1 MPNRRKHSRS
11 KSKGPK
17 NLAYVS
23 IMSAPR
29 SRSKS
34 TNKSPRFRSTSV
46 KSGRKRSKT
55 KQFKKLFEKQSME
68 QHSKSPFNDSIDIL
82 NESSVMPAFTVTNM
96 SVDRSISIADQPSQ
110 LPPKRIIK
118 VKKKKKRVIRNGP
131 TKLMK
136 SLDEPADGLQFMP

>member
-1 MPNRRKHSRS
+1 
-11 KSKGPK
+11 
-17 NLAYVS
+17 
-23 IMSAPR
+23 
-29 SRSKS
+29 
-34 TNKSPRFRSTSV
+34 
-46 KSGRKRSKT
+46 
-55 KQFKKLFEKQSME
+55 ME